1 MRSHCGQ
8 TAERLSVRLSA
19 TSPKAEPVCRTRFHL
34 CAPLQR
40 NRTAKE
46 HTIFRA
52 AEVLKLGYR
61 ATEGIYYRQ
70 AAAYAVRGAMQ
81 PLRLHAFRSQGRGML
96 PGRSA
101 TRKALR

>member
-1 MRSHCGQ
+1 MRSHWRHTVKPKRFHLC
-8 TAERLSVRLSA
+8 AP
-19 TSPKAEPVCRTRFHL
+19 SPKAEPVRRTRFHL